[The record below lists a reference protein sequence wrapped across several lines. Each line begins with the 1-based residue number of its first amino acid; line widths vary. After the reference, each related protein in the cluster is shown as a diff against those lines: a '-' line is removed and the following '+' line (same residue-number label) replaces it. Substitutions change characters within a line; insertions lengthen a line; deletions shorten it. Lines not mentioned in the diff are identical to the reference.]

1 MLVIKQ
7 KTDAVQPS
15 HLAEKELSLSERRAI
30 RKAKEEK
37 FQADMMAV
45 NKQIVEVGDSGRQ
58 QGAYQGRRRSGQRI
72 SEGVFSFEA
81 GVRLD

>member
-1 MLVIKQ
+1 MVIKQ

-45 NKQIVEVGDSGRQ
+45 NKQIVEVGDDGNCLFRSIALQ
-58 QGAYQGRRRSGQRI
+58 AYGD
-72 SEGVFSFEA
+72 E
-81 GVRLD
+81 D